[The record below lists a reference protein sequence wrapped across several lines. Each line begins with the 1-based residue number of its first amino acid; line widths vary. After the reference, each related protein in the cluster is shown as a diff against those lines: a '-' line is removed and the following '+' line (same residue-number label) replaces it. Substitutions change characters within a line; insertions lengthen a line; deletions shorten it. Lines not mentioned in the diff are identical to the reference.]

1 MESGETRIDAAF
13 ERGSNRVCER
23 LDRYVEKSK
32 EPVVTR
38 FVEIPVFY
46 GGGDLRP
53 WIDWMEKR
61 FASDDFTDDQK
72 IAMAS
77 GFIDGKAASWYHE
90 QISQIPFQSWED
102 LKSELLLRYG
112 NVYDP
117 ELVTFLRKWK
127 LQWSNVMAY
136 PIFYGDDVKLWIS
149 MIERRFHR
157 NILWNREKLE
167 FALRSME
174 GEAKSFVHSK
184 QSIMIFHSW
193 NQLKDELVVRF
204 GRDDDPDKIRLQI
217 ERERDFRDWVKRC
230 ESRYRE
236 TKAVVDE
243 LSQKIDDDDAPQKR
257 MSVAGHSVQATETDT
272 NENVDTDAEVA
283 CEPKLIATDL
293 NTESMGAEQSLQ
305 AIEEIDTMIAQPQ
318 VLLSVSESSLR
329 ATLSIDFR
337 MNVVVANQATM
348 THDTNG
354 STQVLETAD
363 DHVIQNIGTDKER
376 EKRIIEAKASNQANE
391 TEIEY
396 LNCEVVR
403 QSAHRLFDQMPIGGR
418 GENQQSF
425 LSKIP
430 KSWRFK
436 FKEGLLRS
444 TCPRTNFMC
453 CEAEVEP
460 EAL

>member
-1 MESGETRIDAAF
+1 MESWKTRIDAAF

-23 LDRYVEKSK
+23 LDRYMEKSK

-38 FVEIPVFY
+38 VVEIPVFY
-46 GGGDLRP
+46 GDGDLRP
-53 WIDWMEKR
+53 WIDWMEKL

-72 IAMAS
+72 MAMAS
-77 GFIDGKAASWYHE
+77 GFIDGNAASWYHE
-90 QISQIPFQSWED
+90 QISQIPFQSWEG
-102 LKSELLLRYG
+102 LKSELLLRFG

-127 LQWSNVMAY
+127 LQWSNVMVY

-157 NILWNREKLE
+157 DILWNREKLE

-236 TKAVVDE
+236 TKAVDISASNPEHQTVVDE

-257 MSVAGHSVQATETDT
+257 MSVAGDSVQATETDT
-272 NENVDTDAEVA
+272 NEKVDTDAEVA
-283 CEPKLIATDL
+283 CEPKLIAPAL
-293 NTESMGAEQSLQ
+293 NSESTGAEQSLRYC
-305 AIEEIDTMIAQPQ
+305 
-318 VLLSVSESSLR
+318 SLYR
-329 ATLSIDFR
+329 NLAL
-337 MNVVVANQATM
+337 
-348 THDTNG
+348 
-354 STQVLETAD
+354 
-363 DHVIQNIGTDKER
+363 
-376 EKRIIEAKASNQANE
+376 
-391 TEIEY
+391 
-396 LNCEVVR
+396 
-403 QSAHRLFDQMPIGGR
+403 
-418 GENQQSF
+418 
-425 LSKIP
+425 KI
-430 KSWRFK
+430 RC
-436 FKEGLLRS
+436 L
-444 TCPRTNFMC
+444 
-453 CEAEVEP
+453 
-460 EAL
+460 